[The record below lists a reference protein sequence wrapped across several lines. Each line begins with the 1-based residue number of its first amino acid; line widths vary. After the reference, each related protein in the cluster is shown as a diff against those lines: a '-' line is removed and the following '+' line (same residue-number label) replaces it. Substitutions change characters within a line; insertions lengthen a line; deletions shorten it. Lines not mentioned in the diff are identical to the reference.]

1 MIQRMA
7 VIARAAAHGDW
18 LETDVSCPVDPKI
31 TRSEMVKKGGE
42 GVLHQD

>member
-1 MIQRMA
+1 MIMRMD

-31 TRSEMVKKGGE
+31 TRTEMVKKSGK